1 MMSSLPKRHPITGLK
16 AAKPRMTEFKSP
28 FYHLHLHTEYSLLDG
43 AIRLDSLFKKCHEYG
58 MDAVSMTDHGTMFGV
73 AAFYEKARKASVKP
87 VIGCEVY
94 VAPRTLNDR
103 TQVDAKGLS
112 HLVLLAK
119 DREGYANLCKLV
131 SIAQLQGFYYK
142 PRIDKELLASHSK
155 GLIGLSACL
164 KGDVPK
170 NIILNKMDAADD
182 AARFYLN
189 IFGEGNFF
197 LEIQENGMD
206 IQHKVNQGLL
216 DISQRLSIPMVATN
230 DCHYLSKGDDKAHEI
245 LLCIQ
250 TGDTFANQNR
260 FKFESDQLYFKSP
273 EEMIQSFSKFSG
285 AIENTREIISRCNV
299 EFDDKTYH
307 FPRYAQSMEESE
319 DEIFKKKAMEGFE
332 KKLEMIKGSNPDID
346 EQAYRDRIAYEID
359 VILRMGF
366 PGYFLIVADFIAY
379 SKSINVPVGPGRGSA
394 AGSMVAYAMDITALD
409 PIEHGLIFERF
420 LNPSRISM
428 PDIDVDFCIEG
439 RDQVYK
445 YVVNRYGGPE
455 YVCQIITFGKLKAK
469 AVIRDVGRALGVLLS
484 EVDEIAKMI
493 PDNAKNL
500 TRAIEEVPAIRDKCA
515 ESEEKTQMLEIS
527 LLLEGLPRHASTH
540 AAGVVVSD
548 KPLNQYLPLY
558 KGKEGETLT
567 QFDMNYV
574 EKLGLVKFD
583 FLGLRNLTV
592 IKNCIELIKKQ
603 GKTPPDLLNLG
614 YNDAAT
620 FELLQRADTTG
631 VFQLESSGMKD
642 LILRLKPASFSDIVA
657 LVALYRPGPLD
668 SGMADTYVERKH
680 GREQVVYL
688 FEELEPILKET
699 YGVILYQEQVM
710 KIAGV
715 LANYSMADADGL
727 RKAMGKKI
735 VAMMEAHR
743 ELFLK
748 GAQKNNHDLKKAGEV
763 FDLME
768 KFGGYGFN
776 KSHSA
781 AYALIAYQ
789 TAYLKANFALEFIAA
804 LMTSERNNSDAVIK
818 YIDECRNHNIK
829 VLPPDVNKSDAHFTV
844 SEDSIRFGLAA
855 VKNVGETAI
864 ESIVETRH
872 QDGDFNSIY
881 DFCERVNVSKVN
893 KKVLEALIKCG
904 AFDSTKTRRSQM
916 MAVLEDALDHGSRI
930 QKEKADS
937 QLDLFAD
944 SNMGT
949 ALPLST
955 PRLPDIEEWDDN
967 MLLSL
972 EKESLGFFISGHPLD
987 KYKDIIQKYATV
999 NSINIQDVN
1008 DEKVVRIGGIIK
1020 TLKIHKTKKG
1030 DMMSFSTIEDQF
1042 GSIEV
1047 VVFPNLYAKTHM
1059 LLANEEIVILEAM
1072 VQKKDNSVKLVADNI
1087 VPIEQASFEWTN
1099 GVLINVNAE
1108 NISSDTLEKLKSII
1122 ETYPGDCTACL
1133 KIEIGDEQSVLVKF
1147 SDDYTTC
1154 SDPCFFTEVEEL
1166 LGQGAIETRCAPV
1179 KEKQNKKKP
1188 WLNRKN

>member
-1 MMSSLPKRHPITGLK
+1 
-16 AAKPRMTEFKSP
+16 MTETASS

-73 AAFYEKARKASVKP
+73 AAFYEKAKKESIKP
-87 VIGCEVY
+87 IIGCEVY

-103 TQVDAKGLS
+103 TQMDHKGLT

-131 SIAQLQGFYYK
+131 SIAQLKGFYYK
-142 PRIDKELLASHSK
+142 PRIDKELLVNHSK

-164 KGDVPK
+164 KGGISQ
-170 NIILNKMDAADD
+170 NIIHNKMDAADD

-189 IFGEGNFF
+189 TFEEGNFF
-197 LEIQENGMD
+197 LEVQENGMQ
-206 IQHKVNQGLL
+206 IQHKVNEGIL

-250 TGDTFANQNR
+250 TGDTVTNTNR
-260 FKFESDQLYFKSP
+260 FKFDSDQLYFKSQQ
-273 EEMIQSFSKFSG
+273 EMVQTLGDYPG
-285 AIENTREIISRCNV
+285 AIENTREVMSKCNV

-307 FPRYAQSMEESE
+307 FPRYAASKEESE
-319 DEIFKKKAMEGFE
+319 DEIFKKKALEGFE
-332 KKLEMIKGSNPDID
+332 KKLEIIKVANPDID
-346 EQAYRDRIAYEID
+346 EKIYRDRIEYEIG
-359 VILRMGF
+359 VILGMGF
-366 PGYFLIVADFIAY
+366 PGYFLIVADFIEYA
-379 SKSINVPVGPGRGSA
+379 KKINVPVGPGRGSA

-420 LNPSRISM
+420 LNPSRMSM

-445 YVVNRYGGPE
+445 YVIDRYGGPE

-469 AVIRDVGRALGVLLS
+469 AVIRDVGRAIGVLLS

-500 TRAIEEVPAIRDKCA
+500 TKAIEEVPLIREKCA
-515 ESEEKTQMLEIS
+515 ESEEKTQMLEVS

-548 KPLNQYLPLY
+548 KPLNEYLPLY
-558 KGKEGETLT
+558 KGKEGETVT

-603 GKTPPDLLNLG
+603 GKIPPDLLNLD
-614 YNDAAT
+614 YTDAKT
-620 FELLQRADTTG
+620 FELLQNADTTG

-642 LILRLKPASFSDIVA
+642 LISRLKPASFSDIVA

-680 GREQVVYL
+680 GHEDVVYL
-688 FEELEPILKET
+688 FEELEPVLKET

-710 KIAGV
+710 KIAAV

-735 VAMMEAHR
+735 VSMMEEHR
-743 ELFLK
+743 SLFLK
-748 GAQKNNHDLKKAGEV
+748 GAKENNHDPKKAAEL

-818 YIDECRNHNIK
+818 YMDECRRHDIK
-829 VLPPDVNKSDAHFTV
+829 VLPPDVNKSDAHFIV
-844 SEDSIRFGLAA
+844 SDGSIRFGLAA
-855 VKNVGETAI
+855 VKNIGDAAI
-864 ESIVETRH
+864 ESIVESRNKE
-872 QDGDFNSIY
+872 GEYESIY
-881 DFCERVNVSKVN
+881 DFCERVNVGKVN

-904 AFDSTKTRRSQM
+904 AFDSSNTRRSQM
-916 MAVLEDALDHGSRI
+916 MAVFEDALEHGSRI

-949 ALPLST
+949 SLPVSR
-955 PRLPDIEEWDDN
+955 PKLPDIEEWEES
-967 MLLSL
+967 MLLTL
-972 EKESLGFFISGHPLD
+972 EKESLGFYISGHPLD
-987 KYKDIIQKYATV
+987 RYKETIQKYATV
-999 NSINIQDVN
+999 NSVNIHDIA
-1008 DEKVVRIGGIIK
+1008 DGKMIRMAGAIK
-1020 TLKIHKTKKG
+1020 AIKLHKTKKG
-1030 DMMSFSTIEDQF
+1030 DMMAFSAIEDQA

-1047 VVFPNLYAKTHM
+1047 VVFPNLYVKTHI
-1059 LLANEEIVILEAM
+1059 LLADEEIVILEAQ
-1072 VQKKDNSVKLVADNI
+1072 VQKKENIVKLIAEKI
-1087 VPIEQASFEWTN
+1087 IPIEQASSEWTN
-1099 GVLINVNAE
+1099 GVLIKVAAQKV
-1108 NISSDTLEKLKSII
+1108 SSDTLKKLKVII
-1122 ETYPGDCTACL
+1122 ENFPGDCTACL
-1133 KIEIGDEQSVLVKF
+1133 KIEIDDKPPVLIKIA
-1147 SDDYTTC
+1147 DDYMTG
-1154 SDPCFFTEVEEL
+1154 SEPLFFTTVEEL
-1166 LGQGAIETRCAPV
+1166 LGKGTIETRCAPV
-1179 KEKQNKKKP
+1179 KEKQKKNKP
-1188 WLNRKN
+1188 WLNRKNS

>member
-1 MMSSLPKRHPITGLK
+1 MSKLT
-16 AAKPRMTEFKSP
+16 SP

-43 AIRLDSLFKKCHEYG
+43 AIRLDSLFKKCHEFG
-58 MDAVSMTDHGTMFGV
+58 MDSVSMTDHGTMFGV
-73 AAFYEKARKASVKP
+73 AAFYEKAKKASIKP

-94 VAPRTLNDR
+94 VAPRTINDR
-103 TQVDAKGLS
+103 TQMDHKGLS

-131 SIAQLQGFYYK
+131 SIAQLKGFYYR
-142 PRIDKELLASHSK
+142 PRIDKELLANHSK
-155 GLIGLSACL
+155 GLVGLSACL
-164 KGDVPK
+164 KGDIPK
-170 NIILNKMDAADD
+170 RILQNKMDEADSFV
-182 AARFYLN
+182 RFYQKT
-189 IFGEGNFF
+189 FGEDNFY
-197 LEIQENGMD
+197 LEIQENGME
-206 IQHKVNQGLL
+206 IQQTVNKGIL
-216 DISQRLSIPMVATN
+216 DISQRLSVPMVATN
-230 DCHYLSKGDDKAHEI
+230 DCHYLSKGDDTAHEI

-250 TGDTFANQNR
+250 TGDTFTNQDR

-273 EEMIQSFSKFSG
+273 GEMIETFSEYDG
-285 AIENTREIISRCNV
+285 AIENTKEVIAKCNV

-307 FPRYAQSMEESE
+307 FPRYALTEEQSE
-319 DEIFKKKAMEGFE
+319 DDLFKEKALHGFE
-332 KKLEMIKGSNPDID
+332 ERLSVIKASNPDV
-346 EQAYRDRIAYEID
+346 EEKLYRDRLDYEIE
-359 VILRMGF
+359 VILGMGF
-366 PGYFLIVADFIAY
+366 PGYFLIVADFIEY
-379 SKSINVPVGPGRGSA
+379 SKKIGVPVGPGRGSA
-394 AGSMVAYAMDITALD
+394 AGSMVAYSMGITALD

-445 YVVNRYGGPE
+445 YVIDRYGGPE

-469 AVIRDVGRALGVLLS
+469 AVIRDVGRAIGVLLS

-493 PDNAKNL
+493 PDHAKNL
-500 TRAIEEVPAIRDKCA
+500 TKAIEEVPAIREKC
-515 ESEEKTQMLEIS
+515 EETEDKTQMLEVA

-540 AAGVVVSD
+540 AAGVVVAD
-548 KPLNQYLPLY
+548 KPLNEYLPLY

-603 GKTPPDLLNLG
+603 GKTPPDLLNLD
-614 YNDAAT
+614 YADAKT
-620 FELLQRADTTG
+620 FELLQNADTTG

-642 LILRLKPASFSDIVA
+642 LISRLKPASFSDIVA

-668 SGMADTYVERKH
+668 SGMADTYVERRH
-680 GREQVVYL
+680 GREEVVYL
-688 FEELEPILKET
+688 FEELEDVLKET

-735 VAMMEAHR
+735 VSMMEEHR

-748 GAQKNNHDLKKAGEV
+748 GAKENKHDLKKAAEL

-818 YIDECRNHNIK
+818 YIDECRTHDIK

-844 SEDSIRFGLAA
+844 SDGCIRFGLAA
-855 VKNVGETAI
+855 VKNVGEAAI
-864 ESIVETRH
+864 ESIVESKN
-872 QDGDFNSIY
+872 QEGEFESIY
-881 DFCERVNVSKVN
+881 EFCERVNVGKVN

-904 AFDSTKTRRSQM
+904 AFDSTHSHRSQM
-916 MAVLEDALDHGSRI
+916 MAVLEDALEHGSRI

-944 SNMGT
+944 SDMGT
-949 ALPLST
+949 QLPVSI
-955 PRLPDIEEWDDN
+955 PKLPDIEEWEEN
-967 MLLSL
+967 VLLSF
-972 EKESLGFFISGHPLD
+972 EKESLGFYITGHPLD
-987 KYKDIIQKYATV
+987 KYEEIIKKYTTV
-999 NSINIQDVN
+999 NSSSIQEIA
-1008 DEKVVRIGGIIK
+1008 DEKMIRIAGA
-1020 TLKIHKTKKG
+1020 LKVLKLHKTKKG
-1030 DMMSFSTIEDQF
+1030 DMMAFCAIEDQT

-1059 LLANEEIVILEAM
+1059 FLADEEIIVIMEAE
-1072 VQKKDNSVKLVADNI
+1072 VQKRENIVKLIANRI
-1087 VPIEQASFEWTN
+1087 VPIEQASNEWTS
-1099 GVLINVNAE
+1099 GVLIKIDAKK
-1108 NISSDTLEKLKSII
+1108 SSEDTLETLKMVI
-1122 ETYPGDCTACL
+1122 EKYPGDCITCL
-1133 KIEIGDEQSVLVKF
+1133 KIQTNEDQDVLIKLSDEYMTSSESSFFNEIESVIGKG
-1147 SDDYTTC
+1147 C
-1154 SDPCFFTEVEEL
+1154 
-1166 LGQGAIETRCAPV
+1166 IETRCAPV
-1179 KEKQNKKKP
+1179 REKQKKKRP
-1188 WLNRKN
+1188 WLKKRKNAD